1 MMRST
6 FVILL
11 LVFVVFSPGLSLWA
25 EEQDTGVM
33 TDGDGEAPAQ
43 TESLQP
49 DSGVTAPGAE
59 ATTPDTDE
67 RGTDA
72 KSGEGNLEEGGD

>member
-1 MMRST
+1 MMRSI
-6 FVILL
+6 FVIM
-11 LVFVVFSPGLSLWA
+11 LVVLVVFSQGLPLWA

-33 TDGDGEAPAQ
+33 TDGDGAPAQ

-59 ATTPDTDE
+59 ATTQDTNE
-67 RGTDA
+67 
-72 KSGEGNLEEGGD
+72 SGADTESGGGNPEEGGD